1 VPPYPPYGKR
11 MLRDNHWYRT
21 LTRPNVTLS
30 NEPIERIIVPEG
42 VITRDGTVHACDI
55 VVLATG
61 SDARR
66 MLAPMQ
72 IQGRDGRT
80 LRDVWGDDD
89 PRAYLGITV
98 PDFPNL
104 FMLYGPSTNLAH
116 GSSAIY
122 HTEYQVR

>member
-1 VPPYPPYGKR
+1 
-11 MLRDNHWYRT
+11 
-21 LTRPNVTLS
+21 
-30 NEPIERIIVPEG
+30 
-42 VITRDGTVHACDI
+42 

-122 HTEYQVR
+122 HTEYQVRYIMQCPARTAGNVFGLHRMPPGTA